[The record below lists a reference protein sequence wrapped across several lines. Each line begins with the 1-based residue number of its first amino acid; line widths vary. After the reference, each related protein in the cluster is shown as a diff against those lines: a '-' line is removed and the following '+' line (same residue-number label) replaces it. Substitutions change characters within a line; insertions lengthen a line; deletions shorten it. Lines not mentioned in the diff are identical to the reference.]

1 MCEEKEGGKNQK
13 ERTEWERET
22 ESKKKESRGY
32 LCSLKCEN
40 VSQWQKDEERRTKLS
55 FMDKMFYNT
64 FFFLYLL
71 SMYV

>member
-40 VSQWQKDEERRTKLS
+40 VSQWQKGWREK
-55 FMDKMFYNT
+55 DKTLFYG
-64 FFFLYLL
+64 
-71 SMYV
+71 